1 MKAYLLQW
9 KQKGLEPLINAE
21 TGQSFPKVDE
31 RHQLASR
38 VKQITSRG

>member
-21 TGQSFPKVDE
+21 RLVNPFLKWTKGINLRAES
-31 RHQLASR
+31 S
-38 VKQITSRG
+38 